1 MSEPSLQSPHV
12 AQDPAKSLRVGCV
25 SFLNAIPLIE
35 GIDGLSDVAVSYDV
49 PSALLAML
57 EAGEVDVSLCPVIDL
72 QQSAVPLEVIPAGG
86 IGCNGPTLTVR
97 IFSKVP
103 FDQVRYVNVDTDSH
117 TSVVLMRVLLKE
129 QFDVTPEILPFDV
142 SASRST
148 GARESDTMLLIG
160 DKVVTAGPSDAE
172 YPHQLDL
179 GEAWHDL
186 TGLPFVFA
194 VWMTRVG
201 TQLGE
206 LPALLDAARERNS
219 ARISTLVDRHAA
231 SHGWPV
237 DIATRYLGHWLQYQI
252 GQHQLDAMNLFFRKA
267 FQYGFIAEQ
276 RPLSVR
282 SLA

>member
-1 MSEPSLQSPHV
+1 MGKPSLQSPHV

-35 GIDGLSDVAVSYDV
+35 GIDGLTGVAVSYDV

-72 QQSAVPLEVIPAGG
+72 QQSTVPLEVIPAGG

-103 FDQVRYVNVDTDSH
+103 FDQVRYVNVDRDSH

-160 DKVVTAGPSDAE
+160 DKVVTASPSEIE
-172 YPHQLDL
+172 YPYQLDL
-179 GEAWHDL
+179 GEAWHNL

-201 TQLGE
+201 TRLGE
-206 LPALLDAARERNS
+206 LPALLDAARARNS

-231 SHGWPV
+231 SHGWPA
-237 DIATRYLGHWLQYQI
+237 DTATQYLGHWLQYQI
-252 GQHQLDAMNLFFRKA
+252 TQPQLDAMNLFFRKA
-267 FQYGFIAEQ
+267 FQYGFIDEQ